1 MSSTPV
7 DLPIACTKR
16 TGAVVG
22 IAVAVLVTV
31 PMLGATPVSQGERQW
46 IEAERTLRFVHS
58 GAANSLRPGR
68 ANGRIPESA
77 LTEYIATNAVPV
89 KTTNPNDT

>member
-31 PMLGATPVSQGERQW
+31 PMLGAATAATKAATIKIGYIDNEGLKHRSSTRDFADLTPQRRH
-46 IEAERTLRFVHS
+46 IA
-58 GAANSLRPGR
+58 PI
-68 ANGRIPESA
+68 IPTSA
-77 LTEYIATNAVPV
+77 
-89 KTTNPNDT
+89 